1 VAFRSLG
8 GAASKS
14 DTILEIRSC
23 AAQCQWPGQEEI
35 VREPDPGQAPR
46 LRPAARLM
54 LRESVYESLKRL
66 LMDNALE
73 PGARLSIDG
82 LARELEVSQ
91 TPVREALF
99 RCEAEGLVVR
109 RPNAGYLVAPLISR
123 DALLDLYDL
132 RLLLEPTAAARAAT
146 NATERDRQDIDDAV
160 RAMAPAVHGDGYQA
174 YREFAEEDAKLHGA
188 IANAS
193 GNPLIAETLDRLR
206 AHVHSYRLY
215 FRHGIAEVT
224 TTEHQAISDRIRAH
238 DEPGAEQAM
247 RAHLENSRTRL
258 LAAW

>member
-1 VAFRSLG
+1 
-8 GAASKS
+8 
-14 DTILEIRSC
+14 
-23 AAQCQWPGQEEI
+23 
-35 VREPDPGQAPR
+35 
-46 LRPAARLM
+46 M
-54 LRESVYESLKRL
+54 LRESVYEALKRL

-109 RPNAGYLVAPLISR
+109 RPNAGYLVAPLLGR

-146 NATERDRQDIDDAV
+146 NATDHDRQAIDDAV
-160 RAMAPAVHGDGYQA
+160 QAMAPSVHGDTYQA
-174 YREFAEEDAKLHGA
+174 YRDFADEDAKLHGT

-193 GNPLIAETLDRLR
+193 GNPLIADTLERLH
-206 AHVHSYRLY
+206 AHAHSYRLY

-224 TTEHQAISDRIRAH
+224 TSEHQAISDMIRAH
-238 DEPGAEQAM
+238 DQSGAEQAM
-247 RAHLENSRTRL
+247 RTHLENSRARL
-258 LAAW
+258 LAAYDQD

>member
-1 VAFRSLG
+1 MRDQDQG
-8 GAASKS
+8 
-14 DTILEIRSC
+14 R
-23 AAQCQWPGQEEI
+23 P
-35 VREPDPGQAPR
+35 PR
-46 LRPAARLM
+46 LRPAPRLM
-54 LRESVYESLKRL
+54 LRESVYEALKRL

-82 LARELEVSQ
+82 LARELQVSQ

-109 RPNAGYLVAPLISR
+109 RPNAGYLVAPLLGR

-146 NATERDRQDIDDAV
+146 NATDRDRRDIDDAV
-160 RAMAPAVHGDGYQA
+160 RAMAPAVHGDSYQA
-174 YREFAEEDAKLHGA
+174 YREFAEEDAKLHGT
-188 IANAS
+188 IASAG
-193 GNPLIAETLDRLR
+193 GNPLIADTLDRLR
-206 AHVHSYRLY
+206 AHVHTYRLY

-224 TTEHQAISDRIRAH
+224 TSEHEAISDRIRAH
-238 DEPGAEQAM
+238 DAAGAEQAM

-258 LAAW
+258 LTAYDQD

>member
-1 VAFRSLG
+1 MAG
-8 GAASKS
+8 
-14 DTILEIRSC
+14 
-23 AAQCQWPGQEEI
+23 EE
-35 VREPDPGQAPR
+35 ETMHEQDPGQAPR
-46 LRPAARLM
+46 LQPAPRLM

-66 LMDNALE
+66 LMDNALQ
-73 PGARLSIDG
+73 PGTRLSIDG
-82 LARELEVSQ
+82 LARELQVSQ

-109 RPNAGYLVAPLISR
+109 RPNAGYLVAPLLGR

-132 RLLLEPTAAARAAT
+132 RLLLEPTAAARAAA

-160 RAMAPAVHGDGYQA
+160 RAMAPAVHGDSYQA
-174 YREFAEEDAKLHGA
+174 YREFAEEDAKLHGT

-224 TTEHQAISDRIRAH
+224 TSEHQAISDMIRDH
-238 DEPGAEQAM
+238 DQAGAEQAM
-247 RAHLENSRTRL
+247 RLHLENSRIRL
-258 LAAW
+258 LAAYDQD